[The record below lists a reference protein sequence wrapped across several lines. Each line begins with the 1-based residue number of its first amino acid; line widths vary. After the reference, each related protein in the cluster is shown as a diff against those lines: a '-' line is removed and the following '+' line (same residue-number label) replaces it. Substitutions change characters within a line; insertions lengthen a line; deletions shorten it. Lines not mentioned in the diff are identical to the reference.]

1 MDRVS
6 IFPCFNSPRLL
17 CLVDSTSTDLSRV
30 ADGPTWRAKARA
42 RLLSLDLH
50 DFKSIRRRNF
60 QLEGRSLSC
69 LVGCNSS
76 GKSAILDALRFALC
90 RHCDRNLR
98 DYIRRG
104 KPITSAARVTAQ
116 FRYEQ
121 EADEGSIQGER
132 SLNLQMFWKKHWN
145 TFTIWKIMQR
155 FTKSCKI
162 TASNDAIECYW
173 DVEPQV
179 NLWMTS
185 LCRYS
190 IACPRSASTSR

>member
-1 MDRVS
+1 MLQ
-6 IFPCFNSPRLL
+6 FPRLL

-69 LVGCNSS
+69 LVGSNSS

-121 EADEGSIQGER
+121 EADEGSIQGKR
-132 SLNLQMFWKKHWN
+132 SLNLQMF
-145 TFTIWKIMQR
+145 
-155 FTKSCKI
+155 
-162 TASNDAIECYW
+162 
-173 DVEPQV
+173 
-179 NLWMTS
+179 
-185 LCRYS
+185 
-190 IACPRSASTSR
+190 

>member
-1 MDRVS
+1 MPKDLHSRWTICPLAGAWWLHVVWFLTS
-6 IFPCFNSPRLL
+6 TVALMYQVILQLACSVDPHHQFFHASGTLQLSRLL
-17 CLVDSTSTDLSRV
+17 CLVDSTSTLDLSRV

-69 LVGCNSS
+69 LVGSNSS
-76 GKSAILDALRFALC
+76 GKSAILDALRFGLC

-132 SLNLQMFWKKHWN
+132 SLKLHMFGKKH
-145 TFTIWKIMQR
+145 
-155 FTKSCKI
+155 
-162 TASNDAIECYW
+162 
-173 DVEPQV
+173 
-179 NLWMTS
+179 
-185 LCRYS
+185 
-190 IACPRSASTSR
+190 

>member
-1 MDRVS
+1 MISAIPKDLHSRWTICPIDPHCFCTMIVRSMVSYWYCNPDVLRDSAIRVDPNHQS
-6 IFPCFNSPRLL
+6 PFIFPCFNFPRLL

-69 LVGCNSS
+69 LVGSNSS

-121 EADEGSIQGER
+121 EADEGSIQGKR
-132 SLNLQMFWKKHWN
+132 SLNLQM
-145 TFTIWKIMQR
+145 
-155 FTKSCKI
+155 
-162 TASNDAIECYW
+162 Y
-173 DVEPQV
+173 
-179 NLWMTS
+179 
-185 LCRYS
+185 
-190 IACPRSASTSR
+190 